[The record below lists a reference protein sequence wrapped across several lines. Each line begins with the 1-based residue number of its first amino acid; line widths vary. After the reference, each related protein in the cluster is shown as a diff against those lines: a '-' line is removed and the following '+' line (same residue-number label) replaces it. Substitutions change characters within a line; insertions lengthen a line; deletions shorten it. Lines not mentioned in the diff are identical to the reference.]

1 APGVWY
7 RRNEF
12 APDTAIGKDPGCE
25 YFWRMETCYAL
36 PLFAM
41 QHIASGETVALSR
54 WAADTRSR
62 MPRSS
67 PPEERAKRNRIL
79 DGLLEPV
86 KQSPSAEKIGKH
98 CACIEKMKSRHGLDA
113 FRLVAESVFS
123 QHGEERTNPW
133 SVSELREWKT
143 ASFRGCRRRIPASPV
158 SRGFRMPPRP
168 WARTVGGRRS
178 RRRIGK
184 ACSRRMSF
192 RPFPCRFG
200 RKSTSRTFT
209 RGNGPSIRTSR

>member
-1 APGVWY
+1 VIAMRLAIGDYALLWVLKASDDLGFSTKISFVAAESDDPRDYDCFAPGVWY

-86 KQSPSAEKIGKH
+86 KQNPSAEKRGNH
-98 CACIEKMKSRHGLDA
+98 GACIEKMKS
-113 FRLVAESVFS
+113 
-123 QHGEERTNPW
+123 
-133 SVSELREWKT
+133 
-143 ASFRGCRRRIPASPV
+143 
-158 SRGFRMPPRP
+158 
-168 WARTVGGRRS
+168 
-178 RRRIGK
+178 
-184 ACSRRMSF
+184 
-192 RPFPCRFG
+192 
-200 RKSTSRTFT
+200 
-209 RGNGPSIRTSR
+209 